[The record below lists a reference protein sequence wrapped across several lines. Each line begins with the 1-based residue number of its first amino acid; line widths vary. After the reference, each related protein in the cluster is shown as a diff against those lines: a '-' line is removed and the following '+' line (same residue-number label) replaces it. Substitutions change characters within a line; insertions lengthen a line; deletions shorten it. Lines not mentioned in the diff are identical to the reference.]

1 MSDLNQYLAQKR
13 EALLIRNARDPATL
27 KPETITARTAAEG
40 RSGIRHIRIREHHI
54 ISDSPPDFA
63 GYNLGP
69 VSPEIFIGS
78 LSSCL
83 THIFLIHAADRQI
96 PLSRLEVEVQ
106 ADVDARGGKEG
117 YEDIPFYPFN
127 LRYTVEIE
135 STVDEEE
142 ITALRQSVET
152 WCPVLNLI
160 KNPQSIEGKVNY
172 RQVNRDGK

>member
-1 MSDLNQYLAQKR
+1 MSDLNEYLAQKR
-13 EALLIRNARDPATL
+13 AALLIRNARDPAAI
-27 KPETITARTAAEG
+27 KPETITARATAEG

-69 VSPEIFIGS
+69 ASPEIFIGS

-106 ADVDARGGKEG
+106 ADVDLRAGKEG

-127 LRYTVEIE
+127 LRYTVEID
-135 STVDEEE
+135 SSADEAE
-142 ITALRQSVET
+142 ITALHQAVET

-160 KNPQSIEGKVNY
+160 KRPQPLEGTIRY
-172 RQVNRDGK
+172 RHVAA